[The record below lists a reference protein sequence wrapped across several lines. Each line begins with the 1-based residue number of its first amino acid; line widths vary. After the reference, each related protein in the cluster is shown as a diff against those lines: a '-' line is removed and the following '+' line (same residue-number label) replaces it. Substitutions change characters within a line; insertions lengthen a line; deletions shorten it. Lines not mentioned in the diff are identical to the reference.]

1 MRVPT
6 KVLFGLSIGIAVS
19 APLQGQIIQAGS
31 CQVDTELIE
40 LPSCA
45 VETRNGQPYVIKG
58 LLKTFFSQGTIS
70 VRPVRIGLRYLA
82 SGYTRELGWFY
93 FNRNGRIIVRD
104 VLGFDNGVGPFNH
117 GLVIVSRSQKA
128 GLANVNGKLVVPLEF
143 DQILYF
149 EEEDRWLAC
158 KGCKTERAGDYGVFL
173 PGGEWYAIDRHGK
186 LVGAVENPFHH

>member
-1 MRVPT
+1 VRVLAE
-6 KVLFGLSIGIAVS
+6 VLFGLSMGIAAS
-19 APLQGQIIQAGS
+19 APLQGQIMQAGS

-40 LPSCA
+40 LPPCV

-93 FNRNGRIIVRD
+93 FNRKGRIIVRN
-104 VLGFDNGVGPFNH
+104 VLEFDNGVGPFHH
-117 GLVIVSRSQKA
+117 GLVIVSRIQKA
-128 GLANVNGKLVVPLEF
+128 GLANANGKIVVPLDF
-143 DQILYF
+143 DHILFF

-158 KGCKTERAGDYGVFL
+158 RGCKTERAGDYGVFL

-186 LVGAVENPFHH
+186 VAGPVEDPFHH

>member
-1 MRVPT
+1 MRVLT
-6 KVLFGLSIGIAVS
+6 RVLFGLSMGIAVS
-19 APLQGQIIQAGS
+19 APLQGQIMQAGS

-70 VRPVRIGLRYLA
+70 VRAVRIGRRHLA

-93 FNRNGRIIVRD
+93 FNRGGQVIVWD
-104 VLGFDNGVGPFNH
+104 VVGFDNGVGPFHH

-128 GLANVNGKLVVPLEF
+128 GLADVNGKLVVPLEF

-149 EEEDRWLAC
+149 EDEDRWLAC
-158 KGCKTERAGDYGVFL
+158 KGCKTEQAGEHAIIL

-186 LVGAVENPFHH
+186 LVGSVESPFHR